1 MFQRVLNELLP
12 VLKQLL
18 AHFLKPLSCV
28 VKNADVTVIAT
39 RGITFISGMKDNE
52 VSCPKH

>member
-18 AHFLKPLSCV
+18 AHLLKPLSCV

-39 RGITFISGMKDNE
+39 RGITFISGMTDNE
-52 VSCPKH
+52 GSSPKH